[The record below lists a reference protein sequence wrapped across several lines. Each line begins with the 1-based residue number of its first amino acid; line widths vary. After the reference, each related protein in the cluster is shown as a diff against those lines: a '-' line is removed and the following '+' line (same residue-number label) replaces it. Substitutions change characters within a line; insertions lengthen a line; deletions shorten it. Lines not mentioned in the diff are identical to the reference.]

1 MKRIE
6 LVRLLE
12 GVCEVSLVSSLKAQV
27 KANKIVL
34 QYGGTTSSLQNPLC
48 GWDNW
53 DLILLVPSKSIIVL
67 DMLEENVRNIL
78 KHIEGIEFI
87 LDGWGGEHYDD
98 TIKAYYKTI
107 RFRLPHEFTN

>member
-1 MKRIE
+1 MNRVE

-12 GVCEVSLVSSLKAQV
+12 GAGEVSLVSSLKTQV
-27 KANKIVL
+27 KSNKLVL
-34 QYGGTTSSLQNPLC
+34 QYSGTSSSLQNPLC

-53 DLILLVPSKSIIVL
+53 DLILLVPAKSIIVL
-67 DMLEENVRNIL
+67 DRLEDSVRNLL

-107 RFRLPHEFTN
+107 RFRLPHEFTL

>member
-12 GVCEVSLVSSLKAQV
+12 GICEVSLVSSLKAQV
-27 KANKIVL
+27 KANKIVI
-34 QYGGTTSSLQNPLC
+34 QYGGTTSSLNNSVC

-67 DMLEENVRNIL
+67 DMLEDNVRTLL

-87 LDGWGGEHYDD
+87 HDGWGVEQYDD
-98 TIKAYYKTI
+98 TIKAYFKTI
-107 RFRLPHEFTN
+107 RIRLPREFIN